1 MFVKYQKIIFSSLMI
16 VLSFL
21 IMAQV
26 VLAAVEDTTGLNTT
40 AKQGFGSSVITNNS
54 DLPTMIGRIIGTGL
68 AFLGVVF
75 FVLILYAGLGWIL
88 SMGNEE
94 KIKQSKDM
102 IIAAILGLI
111 VVLGA
116 YAITML
122 IPIIFEGSAINPTVT
137 PAAK

>member
-1 MFVKYQKIIFSSLMI
+1 MI

-21 IMAQV
+21 MMAQI
-26 VLAAVEDTTGLNTT
+26 VLAEEPKDNNYGLNKT
-40 AKQGFGSSVITNNS
+40 ADVGMGIKAETINNSNLSVI
-54 DLPTMIGRIIGTGL
+54 IGKIVGTGL

-122 IPIIFEGSAINPTVT
+122 IPMIFKNAGI
-137 PAAK
+137 

>member
-1 MFVKYQKIIFSSLMI
+1 MI

-21 IMAQV
+21 MMAQI
-26 VLAAVEDTTGLNTT
+26 VLAETPAESKAKNYGLDTT
-40 AKQGFGSSVITNNS
+40 AKEGMGVEKATIDSNNV
-54 DLPTMIGRIIGTGL
+54 PIIIGKIVGTGL

-102 IIAAILGLI
+102 IIAAVLGLI

-122 IPIIFEGSAINPTVT
+122 IPIIFEGSAINQTVT
-137 PAAK
+137 PVVK